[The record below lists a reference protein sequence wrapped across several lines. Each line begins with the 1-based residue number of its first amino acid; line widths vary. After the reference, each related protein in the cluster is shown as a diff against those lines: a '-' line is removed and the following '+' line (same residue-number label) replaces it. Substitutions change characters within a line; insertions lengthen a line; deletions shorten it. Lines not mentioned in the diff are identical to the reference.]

1 MIKAI
6 VKENAYNDSVT
17 LMLISREVQK
27 LDGVEDVLV
36 GMGTELNLDLVKTM
50 DMFVPELKKVT
61 ANDLFI
67 AARYD
72 ETKVTMDDIVAAF
85 NAEMNK
91 KKESAS
97 EDYQPPTLSS
107 ALNHLQN
114 ANMVVLSIPGEYAAE
129 EAENALHLGL
139 HVMMFSDNVTIKD
152 ELRLKKMAVDKGLLM
167 MGPDCGTAIINGV
180 PLCFANVVRR
190 GKIGLVGASGTGT
203 QEISV
208 CGHQLGEGFSQVIGT
223 GGRDLSEEIG
233 GLMMIQGIEALMAD
247 SETEVIVLVSKP
259 PAASVEKKIYELVK
273 KSDKPVVINFI
284 GGDAESIKAA
294 GAYPCLSLEDAARK
308 AVALVRGEEVVD
320 FDGFDADEKEI
331 NQIVEKAVAK
341 LKPDQKYLRGLYTG
355 GTLTDEAI
363 KYLGENHEIYSNI
376 PLTPDRDIKLLEDN
390 QGHICLDLGE
400 DQFTRGRPHPMIDP
414 MTRSEFF
421 ESVVDASTAIILV
434 DVVLGYGS
442 YEDPAGAVVE
452 SIELAREKVASAD
465 KDFVLV
471 ASVTGTD
478 QDPQDLN
485 KSIKTLED
493 AGFIVMPSNAQ
504 AVRLLDR
511 IMKAAAL

>member
-27 LDGVEDVLV
+27 LEGVEEVLV
-36 GMGTELNLDLVKTM
+36 GRGTELNLDLVKTM
-50 DMFVPELKKVT
+50 DMFVPELEGVT
-61 ANDLFI
+61 PNDLFI

-72 ETKVTMDDIVAAF
+72 ESKVSMEDLVAAF
-85 NAEMNK
+85 NEEMNK
-91 KKESAS
+91 KKESGS
-97 EDYQPPTLSS
+97 GDYQPPTLDS
-107 ALNHLQN
+107 ALTHLQG
-114 ANMVVLSIPGEYAAE
+114 ANMVVISIPGEYAAE
-129 EAENALHLGL
+129 EAENALRQGL
-139 HVMMFSDNVTIKD
+139 NVMMFSDNVKIED
-152 ELRLKKMAVDKGLLM
+152 ELRRKKIAVEKGLLM

-180 PLCFANVVRR
+180 PLCFANVVRP

-203 QEISV
+203 QEITV
-208 CGHQLGEGFSQVIGT
+208 LVHQQGVGFSQVIGT

-247 SETEVIVLVSKP
+247 PETEVIVLVSKP
-259 PAASVEKKIYELVK
+259 PAASVEKKIYDLVK
-273 KSDKPVVINFI
+273 KTDKPVVIDFI
-284 GGDAESIKAA
+284 GGDADSIKEA
-294 GAYPCLSLEDAARK
+294 GAYPCLSLEDVARK
-308 AVALVRGEEVVD
+308 AGALARGEETVD
-320 FDGFDADEKEI
+320 FDGFDADETEI
-331 NQIVEKAVAK
+331 NQMVEEAVTK

-376 PLTPDRDIKLLEDN
+376 PLTPDRDIKHLEN
-390 QGHICLDLGE
+390 MKGHICLDLGE

-414 MTRSEFF
+414 MTRTEFF
-421 ESVVDASTAIILV
+421 ESDVDASTAVILV

-442 YEDPAGAVVE
+442 YVDPAGAVVE
-452 SIELAREKVASAD
+452 SLEKAREKIAAAG
-465 KDFVLV
+465 KDFVVV

-478 QDPQDLN
+478 QDPQNLN
-485 KSIKTLED
+485 ESIKTLEE
-493 AGFIVMPSNAQ
+493 AGVVVMPSHAQ
-504 AVRLLDR
+504 AVRLDDR